1 MCKNICFSLTTLCS
15 TWSRQLLTSRSFLM
29 LLWVLETQYQPW
41 GNKQLRYKIAQP
53 AMLLILMINF
63 SLDLDGPNLL
73 YFKIHTGYW
82 ALITSKMKMLLILVF
97 DSLQSMLLLAPKLSE
112 KTINNQLLKY
122 FAKLQMDQEVILSSS
137 FFRTELRSVVY
148 HFITSYKSDQE
159 FHTSFPTVNS
169 EYQ

>member
-1 MCKNICFSLTTLCS
+1 MCKNICFSLTTLCC
-15 TWSRQLLTSRSFLM
+15 TWSHQLWMSRSFLM

-63 SLDLDGPNLL
+63 ALDLDGPNLL
-73 YFKIHTGYW
+73 YFKIHSGYW
-82 ALITSKMKMLLILVF
+82 ALSTSKMKMSLILVF

-122 FAKLQMDQEVILSSS
+122 FAKLQMDQEV
-137 FFRTELRSVVY
+137 VY
-148 HFITSYKSDQE
+148 L
-159 FHTSFPTVNS
+159 VNIIF
-169 EYQ
+169 